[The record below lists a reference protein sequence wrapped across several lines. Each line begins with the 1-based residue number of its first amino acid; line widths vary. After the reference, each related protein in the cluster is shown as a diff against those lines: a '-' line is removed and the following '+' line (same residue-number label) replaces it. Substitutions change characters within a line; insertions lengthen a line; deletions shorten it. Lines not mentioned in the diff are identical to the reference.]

1 MFVNDPTIHAD
12 YRRIATTALSQLH
25 NILGTEL
32 FRKAK
37 FND

>member
-1 MFVNDPTIHAD
+1 MSEYDPTIHAD
-12 YRRIATTALSQLH
+12 YRRTATTAQLH